1 MIVEAGHFALI
12 LAFALS
18 LAQASAPLVGARRGD
33 PALMAVGTSAAL
45 GQFVLVALAFAA
57 LAWAHLTSDF

>member
-18 LAQASAPLVGARRGD
+18 LAQASAPLVGAR
-33 PALMAVGTSAAL
+33 PAIRR
-45 GQFVLVALAFAA
+45 
-57 LAWAHLTSDF
+57 

>member
-18 LAQASAPLVGARRGD
+18 LAQASAPLDRRAARR
-33 PALMAVGTSAAL
+33 SRR
-45 GQFVLVALAFAA
+45 
-57 LAWAHLTSDF
+57 